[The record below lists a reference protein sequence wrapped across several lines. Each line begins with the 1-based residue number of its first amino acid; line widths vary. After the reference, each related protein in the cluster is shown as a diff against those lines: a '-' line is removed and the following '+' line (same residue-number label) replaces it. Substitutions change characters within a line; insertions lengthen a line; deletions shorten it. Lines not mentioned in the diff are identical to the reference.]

1 MACMASSA
9 TEIDAIILAGGRAER
24 LGGVDKGLIDL
35 AGRPLFDH
43 VLACLRP
50 QVGDIVISANRNAAR
65 YAAFGHP
72 VVADGETDYPG
83 PLAGILAGAKLARRD
98 WLLVAPCDT
107 PFLPGDIAA
116 GLLAAAHAA
125 GTSLA
130 RASDG
135 TRGHY
140 AIMLLRRE
148 LVPDL
153 AAWLA
158 AGERRV
164 QAWQARHDPAEAVF
178 MQPAHAFLNINTPED
193 LHQAES
199 LLKA

>member
-1 MACMASSA
+1 MASSA
-9 TEIDAIILAGGRAER
+9 TEIGAIILAGGRAER

-35 AGRPLFDH
+35 GGRPLVEH
-43 VLACLRP
+43 VLTLLRP
-50 QVGDIVISANRNAAR
+50 QADHIVISANRNSER
-65 YAAFGHP
+65 YEAFGHP
-72 VVADGETDYPG
+72 VVGDEESGYPG
-83 PLAGILAGAKLARRD
+83 PLAGILAGAARTRHD

-107 PFLPGDIAA
+107 PFLPGNLAA
-116 GLLAAAHAA
+116 GLIAAARAA

-135 TRGHY
+135 MRGHY
-140 AIMLLRRE
+140 AIMLMRRE

-164 QAWQARHDPAEAVF
+164 QAWQARHNPADAVF
-178 MQPAHAFLNINTPED
+178 AQPRHAFLNINTPED
-193 LHQAES
+193 LRQAQA
-199 LLKA
+199 LLDA